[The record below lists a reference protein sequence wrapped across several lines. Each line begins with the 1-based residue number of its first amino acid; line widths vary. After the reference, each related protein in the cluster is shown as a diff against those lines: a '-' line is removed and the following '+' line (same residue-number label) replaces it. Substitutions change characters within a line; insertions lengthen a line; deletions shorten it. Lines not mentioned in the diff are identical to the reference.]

1 MISKL
6 IILLPVA
13 ALLAA
18 PAAAQ
23 EDGGGGGAEGGPL
36 LDLEYV
42 LRAALGTNEQIEIAR
57 EGVAMARNLRR
68 MAWSAVFPTS
78 RFNGV
83 VSRNDREQ
91 AIEFDI
97 PGMETPEDSP
107 GGFVITPLYDWQASL
122 TVSQPLFVGF
132 RDIKALRASGI
143 NIGLSEDQLDRT
155 RRDLLFGVAATYAD
169 VVKAQRNL
177 EISRLAVELAR
188 RQLRQ
193 AEILL
198 RAGEGIRT
206 SVLQAEAQ
214 VAEAELGVIVDSSAL
229 ARARE
234 DLTVL
239 TGVDGDYRLAP
250 LQQPTLPADSLDE
263 LLAIGLEGR
272 SELNAAGRQIAIS
285 ELQIGIAGG
294 ERLPTVSLDFLYNR
308 QRSPFPA
315 SAFWRLMVNVSVPI
329 YDGGLSRARRAEAES
344 AHRLALLQ
352 RRLLERQVRA
362 EIVQAHLDYESL
374 RAGRRTVGTQVELTR
389 QAYADIERF
398 HAVGEATD
406 LELQDAR
413 QQFVSAEKTLA
424 NISTDEV
431 LALFSLRRSLG
442 LLVVNIEEEPER

>member
-1 MISKL
+1 MIRKL
-6 IILLPVA
+6 IYFVA
-13 ALLAA
+13 ATALLAA

-23 EDGGGGGAEGGPL
+23 EGEGGPL

-57 EGVAMARNLRR
+57 EGIEVARSWRSLAR
-68 MAWSAVFPTS
+68 SALFPSTY
-78 RFNGV
+78 FNGTLT
-83 VSRNDREQ
+83 RNDREQ

-97 PGMETPEDSP
+97 PGMEMPEDSP

-122 TVSQPLFVGF
+122 TISQPLFVGF
-132 RDIKALRASGI
+132 RDIRALQASGI

-155 RRDLLFGVAATYAD
+155 RRDLLFQVAAVYAE

-177 EISRLAVELAR
+177 EISRQAVELAR
-188 RQLRQ
+188 QQLRQ
-193 AEILL
+193 AEVLL

-214 VAEAELGVIVDSSAL
+214 VAEAELGVIVDRSAM
-229 ARARE
+229 ARAKE

-239 TGVDGDYRLAP
+239 TGIDGDYRLAP
-250 LQQPTLPADSLDE
+250 PGAPSLPAATLEE
-263 LLAIGLEGR
+263 LLAIGMEGR
-272 SELNAAGRQIAIS
+272 SELRAAGRQIAIS
-285 ELQIGIAGG
+285 ELQIGIAAG
-294 ERLPTVSLDFLYNR
+294 EKLPTVSLDFLYNR
-308 QRSPFPA
+308 QRSPFP
-315 SAFWRLMVNVSVPI
+315 SNAFWRLMLNFSVPI
-329 YDGGLSRARRAEAES
+329 YDGGFSRARQAEAES
-344 AHRLALLQ
+344 AHRQAQLQ
-352 RRLLERQVRA
+352 RQLLERQIRA

-374 RAGRRTVGTQVELTR
+374 RASRQTVQTQVELTR

-413 QQFVSAEKTLA
+413 QQFISAEKTLA

-442 LLVVNIEEEPER
+442 LLVVDIEEEPER